1 MVFFNNF
8 LGFVCVFGI
17 LKMTKGLVRKRGAN
31 RNGFEKKKAKEEAE
45 KRANRKLK
53 MMARNILK
61 HLKEKILK
69 TNDGEVNSF
78 LSMPMDIKTIMSLLQ
93 LIFDID
99 GVLKRV
105 NSTKLLYKGKP
116 YPSVIFTLTRA
127 QIAHDFMKTKTMSLE
142 KAFQEVVDKLSI
154 HEVLIEKYEKVVE
167 NIIELDNHYYQN
179 VGYTLGGGYDDGKFD
194 HQFVKL
200 YFMFS
205 LLEEEEQI
213 VSDTTA
219 KQAIFLMKLLKFL
232 KINGIQSTVLSNGTT
247 AKYAYSL
254 EGREYPG
261 LFTQVFDIVKQN
273 PSVMAGEF
281 KKGSNFYAKP
291 QGTAF
296 LNACLPS
303 VDSDKAV
310 MFEDSYPNASG
321 ASKAG
326 LNVFLTKPQKDDG
339 MSPDVLLFVFC
350 VALFHGYQPEK
361 SDIEFLSLLGFNDL
375 F

>member
-1 MVFFNNF
+1 
-8 LGFVCVFGI
+8 
-17 LKMTKGLVRKRGAN
+17 MTKGLVREREETRKN
-31 RNGFEKKKAKEEAE
+31 FEKKKAKEEAE
-45 KRANRKLK
+45 KRAKRMSK
-53 MMARNILK
+53 MIARNILK
-61 HLKEKILK
+61 HFNEKLLK
-69 TNDGEVNSF
+69 TNDGQVNSF
-78 LSMPMDIKTIMSLLQ
+78 LSVPMDIKTIMSLLQ

-99 GVLKRV
+99 GVLKSV
-105 NSTKLLYKGKP
+105 NSTKLLYKGKQH
-116 YPSVIFTLTRA
+116 PSIIFTLTRA
-127 QIAHDFMKTKTMSLE
+127 QIARDFMDTDKMSLE
-142 KAFQEVVDKLSI
+142 DAFKEVVDKLSI
-154 HEVLIEKYEKVVE
+154 HEVLIGEYGKVVDKM
-167 NIIELDNHYYQN
+167 NELDNLYYPT

-194 HQFVKL
+194 HLFVKL

-213 VSDTTA
+213 VSQKTA
-219 KQAIFLMKLLKFL
+219 DQAEFLMKFLNFL

-254 EGREYPG
+254 EDSLKGIKYPG

-281 KKGSNFYAKP
+281 NEGSTFYAKP
-291 QGTAF
+291 QEKAF

-303 VDSDKAV
+303 VTSNKAV
-310 MFEDSYPNASG
+310 MVEDSYPNALGS
-321 ASKAG
+321 SKAG
-326 LNVFLTKPQKDDG
+326 LNVFLTKPQREEG
-339 MSPDVLLFVFC
+339 MSPDVILFVFC

>member
-1 MVFFNNF
+1 
-8 LGFVCVFGI
+8 
-17 LKMTKGLVRKRGAN
+17 
-31 RNGFEKKKAKEEAE
+31 
-45 KRANRKLK
+45 
-53 MMARNILK
+53 MMAHKILK
-61 HLKEKILK
+61 HFNEKLLK
-69 TNDGEVNSF
+69 TNKGEVNTF
-78 LSMPMDIKTIMSLLQ
+78 LSMPMDIKTIMSLKQ

-105 NSTKLLYKGKP
+105 NSTKLLYKEKP
-116 YPSVIFTLTRA
+116 RPSVIFTLTRA
-127 QIAHDFMKTKTMSLE
+127 QIAYDLMKTDNMSLE
-142 KAFQEVVDKLSI
+142 EAFQEVVDKLSI
-154 HEVLIEKYEKVVE
+154 HEVLIEKYDKVVQKM
-167 NIIELDNHYYQN
+167 IELDDYYYPT

-219 KQAIFLMKLLKFL
+219 DQAVFLMKLLNFL
-232 KINGIQSTVLSNGTT
+232 KINGIQSTVLSNGAT

-254 EGREYPG
+254 EGSEYPG

-310 MFEDSYPNASG
+310 MFEDSYPNALG
-321 ASKAG
+321 ASNAG
-326 LNVFLTKPQKDDG
+326 LNVFLTEPQRKDG

-361 SDIEFLSLLGFNDL
+361 SDIVFLSLLGFNDL